1 VVDTRTDFV
10 SVATRILGAAA
21 LATVFLLA
29 PVAFP
34 QDTHP
39 SQSGSTGGTAPAPQS
54 TSKADK
60 KQAAEPATAKLRITV
75 VDPKGNPVDNA
86 SVYVRYNEASGLFHR
101 DKLAELSFKTN
112 QQGALKVPEVPQGRV
127 MVQVITK
134 DWHTFGQWYDVN
146 QDEQTIDIKLAPPVK
161 WY

>member
-1 VVDTRTDFV
+1 VIDPRSQFRFIRK
-10 SVATRILGAAA
+10 SSAGLAA
-21 LATVFLLA
+21 LILFAAGTLA
-29 PVAFP
+29 

-39 SQSGSTGGTAPAPQS
+39 SQGGSSAGSTPSQPS
-54 TSKADK
+54 SKDKAKDDK

-86 SVYVRYNEASGLFHR
+86 SVYVRYNESGGFLHH
-101 DKLAELSFKTN
+101 DKLSELSFKTN